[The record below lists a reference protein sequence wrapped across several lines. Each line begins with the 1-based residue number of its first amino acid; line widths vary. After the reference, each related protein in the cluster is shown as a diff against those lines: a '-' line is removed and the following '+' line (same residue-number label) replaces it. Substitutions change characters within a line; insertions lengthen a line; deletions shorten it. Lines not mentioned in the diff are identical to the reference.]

1 MKINC
6 FLFVVALVLI
16 CFIPNVPVYGQS
28 SGGANQVRDSG
39 VPDLAARV
47 PPEILAGVSL
57 FLKGAKEAG
66 EEMPDPSD
74 LMPAQE
80 ALQWISTRTYVLEP
94 TSEWPSPALVEQ
106 RGWSDCKGKCLWL
119 ADRLLRLGYRDVT
132 ILIGKIP
139 DLDTGHAWVEMNFQ
153 GQSYIL
159 DGTYRGK
166 FSIIPKERKTVHA
179 DHEILHEIT
188 PTSYR

>member
-1 MKINC
+1 MKSFFYSIGIALLTC
-6 FLFVVALVLI
+6 FGSFTASA
-16 CFIPNVPVYGQS
+16 QS
-28 SGGANQVRDSG
+28 SAQPDQVRDGG
-39 VPDLAARV
+39 VPELAARV

-66 EEMPDPSD
+66 SEMPDPPD

-80 ALQWISTRTYVLEP
+80 ALQWISARTYVLEP

-119 ADRLLRLGYRDVT
+119 ADRLLRLGYRDVK
-132 ILIGKIP
+132 ILIGKVP
-139 DLDTGHAWVEMNFQ
+139 DLDTGHAWVEMDFR

-179 DHEILHEIT
+179 DHEVLHEIT
-188 PTSYR
+188 PTNYK